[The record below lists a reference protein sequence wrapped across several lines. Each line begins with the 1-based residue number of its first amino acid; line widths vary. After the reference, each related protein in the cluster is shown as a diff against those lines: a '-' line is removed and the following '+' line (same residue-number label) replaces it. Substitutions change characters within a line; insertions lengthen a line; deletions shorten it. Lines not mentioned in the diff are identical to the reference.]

1 VSVPSSDLGPPT
13 PSPLVSVSPP
23 LDQKGEEQYSLAG
36 EGVGGPNSDDW
47 KESLALCI
55 VYTESVTINVHEVS
69 LCRVWHLRRSL
80 DDLQALDRQLH
91 TCVYDRKYSQL
102 PVIPQ
107 LENISA
113 NGNSLQVREK

>member
-1 VSVPSSDLGPPT
+1 
-13 PSPLVSVSPP
+13 
-23 LDQKGEEQYSLAG
+23 
-36 EGVGGPNSDDW
+36 
-47 KESLALCI
+47 
-55 VYTESVTINVHEVS
+55 
-69 LCRVWHLRRSL
+69 VWHLRRSL

-113 NGNSLQVREK
+113 NGNSLQVGEKCIQPIKRRHCCWQMEVKNAFKTVENRDLVFGICWMIVLL